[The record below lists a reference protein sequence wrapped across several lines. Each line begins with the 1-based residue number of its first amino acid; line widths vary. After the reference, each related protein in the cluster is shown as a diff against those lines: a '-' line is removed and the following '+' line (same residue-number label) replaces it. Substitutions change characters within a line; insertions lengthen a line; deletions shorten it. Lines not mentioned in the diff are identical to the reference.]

1 MNDVINTLT
10 SIRTNNSKL
19 SNDKIDSAVL
29 LRALSYGGSDMLL
42 YTLAKKQKVARN
54 KGTNTVAWRRYKPL
68 PVAANRGLITEG
80 VNPKGMKVGSS
91 SVTGSIAVYGA
102 YIEVTRQ
109 TEAYNLDQLLVEYG
123 PLITSHA
130 RETLELI
137 TRDAIEEDGGH
148 YYVVDSGTSA
158 PDESKIKAANIL
170 TLNVCRIVANTMKVA
185 RRKGFKS
192 ADRYTVVT
200 STEGMQDLLDDEKLL
215 KNFMTPGSTNKPVT
229 DNGLQSIKIYNLE
242 FYEYVYPVIV
252 PTNTD
257 IDGAGS
263 GTAKTAVDV
272 YHTYVFGENA
282 YVAMDL
288 QSAGIE
294 MKRMGFEPK
303 QGDNLGQ
310 LASLGWITMGFGAKV
325 LDPVACTI
333 ISHAVSNP
341 LPRNTDDIYA
351 SQE

>member
-10 SIRTNNSKL
+10 TIRTNNPNL
-19 SNDKIDSAVL
+19 ENDKIDSAIL
-29 LRALSYGGSDMLL
+29 LRALAYEGSDMLL
-42 YTLAKKQKVARN
+42 YSLAKKQNIARN
-54 KGTNTVAWRRYKPL
+54 KGTNKIAWRRYKPL
-68 PVAANRGLITEG
+68 PVADNRGLITEG
-80 VNPKGMKVGSS
+80 VNPKGMKVGSM

-148 YYVVDSGTSA
+148 YYVVDSGTAS
-158 PDESKIKAANIL
+158 PDESKIKAANTL
-170 TLNVCRIVANTMKVA
+170 TLDVCRTVANTMKVA
-185 RRKGFKS
+185 RRKGYKS

-200 STEGMQDLLDDEKLL
+200 STEGMSDLLDDEKLL
-215 KNFMTPGSTNKPVT
+215 KMYMTPGSTNKPVT
-229 DNGLQSIKIYNLE
+229 DNGLESIKIFNLE
-242 FYEYVYPVIV
+242 FYEYVYAVVV
-252 PTNTD
+252 PAETD
-257 IDGAGS
+257 IDGDGV

-272 YHTYVFGENA
+272 HHTYVFGENA
-282 YVAMDL
+282 YTAMNL
-288 QSAGIE
+288 ASAGIE

-303 QGDNLGQ
+303 PGDNLGQ
-310 LASLGWITMGFGAKV
+310 LASLGWITMGFGAQV

-333 ISHAVSNP
+333 ISHAVKNP
-341 LPRNTDDIYA
+341 LSRPTDIYA